1 MPFESIGV
9 AKNPQCPR
17 TKAVARRTNHL
28 PEELYAY
35 LLQISVREPPIMTRL
50 RDETASLE
58 KARMQI
64 GPDQGQFMA
73 LLVELMG
80 ARNAL
85 EVGTFT
91 GYSALAVAL
100 ALPDDGRL
108 IACDVSEEWTS
119 IGRRYW
125 EEAGVAH
132 KIELRLAP
140 AVETLDGLLEE
151 GRAGTFDFVFID
163 ADKEGYDAYY
173 ERALELIRTGG
184 LIALDNTLWKGKV
197 VDPATTDVDTEAIR
211 AINMKLVEDE
221 RVTLSLVPV
230 GDGLTLARKR

>member
-1 MPFESIGV
+1 M
-9 AKNPQCPR
+9 
-17 TKAVARRTNHL
+17 TLRTNHL
-28 PEELYAY
+28 SDELYAY
-35 LLQISVREPPIMTRL
+35 LLDVSLRESPVMRRL
-50 RDETASLE
+50 REETASLE
-58 KARMQI
+58 QAGMQI
-64 GPDQGQFMA
+64 GPDQAQFMA
-73 LLVELMG
+73 LLVELLG
-80 ARNAL
+80 ARYAL

-108 IACDVSEEWTS
+108 VACDVSEEWTA

-125 EEAGVAH
+125 KEAGVAQ
-132 KIELRLAP
+132 KIDLRLAP
-140 AVETLDGLLEE
+140 AIDTLDGLLAE
-151 GRAGTFDFVFID
+151 GRAGTFDFAFID

-184 LIALDNTLWKGKV
+184 LIALDNTLWEGKV
-197 VDPATTDVDTEAIR
+197 LDAAVTDPDTSAIR
-211 AINMKLVEDE
+211 ALNRKLTGDE

>member
-1 MPFESIGV
+1 M
-9 AKNPQCPR
+9 
-17 TKAVARRTNHL
+17 TRRTLHL
-28 PEELYAY
+28 SEELYAY
-35 LLQISVREPPIMTRL
+35 LLDVSLREPSVMRRL
-50 RDETASLE
+50 REETASLE
-58 KARMQI
+58 NASMQI
-64 GPDQGQFMA
+64 GAEQGQFMA

-80 ARNAL
+80 AGTAL

-108 IACDVSEEWTS
+108 VACDVSEEWTA

-132 KIELRLAP
+132 KIDLRLAP
-140 AVETLDGLLEE
+140 AMETLDGLLAE

-163 ADKEGYDAYY
+163 ADKGGYDAYY
-173 ERALELIRTGG
+173 ERALDLMRIGG
-184 LIALDNTLWKGKV
+184 LIALDNTLWDGKV
-197 VDPATTDVDTEAIR
+197 VDPAVTDPDTEAIR
-211 AINMKLVEDE
+211 ALNTKLTGDE